1 MACDHEHSVYKSVYQ
16 YDDPE
21 TGEPIYENEWVT
33 KNTYVDI
40 DLHRF
45 RCTQC
50 GLVRYYS
57 ERARKFY
64 EEGKGE
70 LP

>member
-1 MACDHEHSVYKSVYQ
+1 MICAHTTGKWVDEGY
-16 YDDPE
+16 YDWDGIWVEDLRYYNVP
-21 TGEPIYENEWVT
+21 TYE
-33 KNTYVDI
+33 DI

-64 EEGKGE
+64 EEGQGE

>member
-1 MACDHEHSVYKSVYQ
+1 MTCTHETSRYVIRYER
-16 YDDPE
+16 DPE
-21 TGEPIYENEWVT
+21 TGEEYDVSEWET
-33 KNTYVDI
+33 KGTWKDI

-57 ERARKFY
+57 ETARKFY